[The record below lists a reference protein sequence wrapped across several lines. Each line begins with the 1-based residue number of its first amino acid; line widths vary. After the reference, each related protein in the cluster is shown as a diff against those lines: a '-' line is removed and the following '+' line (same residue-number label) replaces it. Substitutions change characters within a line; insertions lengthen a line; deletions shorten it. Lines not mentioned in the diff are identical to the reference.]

1 MLAASLEI
9 EECATAIT
17 AKNPAGAGQI
27 FFVLPAW
34 PKLKAALGVQLF
46 ERIGKAVSLT
56 EVGSLFLKEARAIL
70 ERTDEAV
77 LQGSSTSSIPIKL
90 SNRANY
96 GPTRLGPITDRP
108 RRKFGNS

>member
-1 MLAASLEI
+1 LFCRLFDALEP
-9 EECATAIT
+9 TVSR
-17 AKNPAGAGQI
+17 QI
-27 FFVLPAW
+27 RDLEDE
-34 PKLKAALGVQLF
+34 LGVQLF
-46 ERIGKAVSLT
+46 ERMGKAVSRT
-56 EVGSLFLKEARAIL
+56 EAGSLFLKEARAIL

-108 RRKFGNS
+108 RRKFGNG